1 VSHPADLSEPFA
13 IGSLQLRNRLVATA
27 HGTGLVRDGLG
38 MQGDGAYWRRVAE
51 GGIAMAI
58 AGGTGVAAES
68 TYRGGN
74 VLEAYR
80 PEAVP
85 GLRDRAAAIKAG
97 GAVAVQQLVHLGRET
112 LGAPIWY
119 HPVAPSAV
127 RSPREPVE
135 PRPLLLE
142 EIADVIEAFAQ
153 SASNCA
159 EAGFDGVELH
169 AAHGYLLAQFLS
181 PDANRRSDR
190 YGGDL
195 DGRVRLV
202 SEVTAEVRA
211 AAAGLAVGIR
221 LSVEPGL
228 DVAELAAIVT
238 VLEGTADLDW
248 VNITVGPR
256 GEYVKDMGTER
267 PPLLGTFAAIREATA
282 GPLLVSHA
290 FRTREEIETALSEG
304 ADLVGIARPLI
315 ADPEFP
321 RKLVESRD
329 REIRPCVSCNED
341 CRLFDP
347 MLLCSV
353 NPELA
358 LPGEARRR
366 ARPLLIQAASSPN
379 GGRVAIVGGGPA
391 GLECALTL
399 VRNGRDDVVLVDLGA
414 ELGGA
419 LATAARAPRRTVGW
433 GRLLDYYH
441 WGLEASNVELR
452 LGRAPTADDLKD
464 ADEIVLA
471 TGSAETLPALPGSAR
486 ALTVSQLLDA
496 GAPRLANVERLVVV
510 DDGFGWWPCVS
521 AVELGIAAGVAAITV
536 ITPAGLFA
544 AGIPPESRIQLMK
557 RLQGAPLR
565 TESFL
570 APAAVET
577 DGLVATHR
585 FTGDRQVVPADVV
598 VFVGERR
605 AVRPDVPL
613 PEPVRVQAIG
623 DAVVPRRVSHAIAE
637 GRAAAETIL
646 AG

>member
-1 VSHPADLSEPFA
+1 VSLSKPFA
-13 IGSLQLRNRLVATA
+13 IGTLRLRNRLVATA

-38 MQGDGAYWRRVAE
+38 MPGDGEYWRRVAE

-85 GLRDRAAAIKAG
+85 GLRDRAAGMKAG

-119 HPVAPSAV
+119 HPVAPSPV

-135 PRPLLLE
+135 PRALLLE
-142 EIADVIEAFAQ
+142 EIADVIEAFTQ

-159 EAGFDGVELH
+159 EAGFDGIELH

-181 PDANRRSDR
+181 PDANLRTDR
-190 YGGDL
+190 YGGDHEA
-195 DGRVRLV
+195 RVRLV
-202 SEVTAEVRA
+202 SEVTSAVRA
-211 AAAGLAVGIR
+211 AAPGLAVGIR

-228 DVAELAAIVT
+228 DVEELAAVVA
-238 VLEGTADLDW
+238 VLELTAELDW
-248 VNITVGPR
+248 VNVTVGPR
-256 GEYVKDMGTER
+256 GEYVKDMATER
-267 PPLLGTFAAIREATA
+267 PPLLGTFAPIRAATA
-282 GPLLVSHA
+282 GPLMVSHA
-290 FRTREEIETALSEG
+290 FRTREEIETALAEG
-304 ADLVGIARPLI
+304 ADLVGMARPLI
-315 ADPEFP
+315 ADPELP
-321 RKLVESRD
+321 RKLMERRD

-366 ARPLLIQAASSPN
+366 ARPLLVQAGSNTN
-379 GGRVAIVGGGPA
+379 GGGIVVVGGGPA

-399 VRNGRDDVVLVDLGA
+399 ARSGRDDVVLFDSGSV
-414 ELGGA
+414 LGGA

-433 GRLLDYYH
+433 GRLLDFYR
-441 WGLEASNVELR
+441 WRLDASKVEVR
-452 LGRAPTADDLKD
+452 LGSAPSCGDL
-464 ADEIVLA
+464 AGVDEIVLA
-471 TGSAETLPALPGSAR
+471 TGSEETLPELPGSAR
-486 ALTVSQLLDA
+486 ALTTSQLIDA
-496 GAPRLANVERLVVV
+496 GAPRLADVERLVIV
-510 DDGFGWWPCVS
+510 DDGFGWWPGVS
-521 AVELGIAAGVAAITV
+521 AVELAIAAGVAAITV
-536 ITPAGLFA
+536 LTPAGLFA
-544 AGIPPESRIQLMK
+544 TGIPAESRIQLMQ
-557 RLQGAPLR
+557 RLTNAPLR

-570 APAAVET
+570 APTAVQA
-577 DGLVATHR
+577 DGLRAAHR
-585 FTGDRQVVPADVV
+585 FTGESHVVPADLV

-605 AVRPDVPL
+605 SIRVDTPFPDSA
-613 PEPVRVQAIG
+613 RVHAIG
-623 DAVVPRRVSHAIAE
+623 DTVVPRRVSHAIAE
-637 GRAAAETIL
+637 GRAAADRIL
-646 AG
+646 AR